1 MHCIY
6 SFSGPRGQTGYV
18 KTVRSKTMF
27 IVELNSI
34 NLTPGS
40 AEKSKRIAFQ
50 KRGRGRDKHTDE
62 NFLDESSGIQVP
74 LGLWNLPAEMV
85 IKERSQGF
93 NNLDSKRWVKLG
105 PWLGIKVVERTHLTC
120 ISHLHLEHLIFLHLL
135 TSGIITFQQF
145 SITTFLILLLKK

>member
-1 MHCIY
+1 
-6 SFSGPRGQTGYV
+6 
-18 KTVRSKTMF
+18 MF

-105 PWLGIKVVERTHLTC
+105 PWLGIKVVERIHLTC
-120 ISHLHLEHLIFLHLL
+120 ISPGASDLPPFADVRHHHVSTIFNHYISHFIVKKINDCFV
-135 TSGIITFQQF
+135 TIIF
-145 SITTFLILLLKK
+145 IK